1 MFGHEFYHEHIRRY
15 VVVFGT
21 MFNNIV
27 VSRRDSAGVVQKRIK
42 VPIAYSPRDKLLAR
56 IESDPSFT
64 KPTAINLPY
73 MGFEITSM
81 TYAGERKLKTIQK
94 YTAVNPSNNNKRSSV
109 YAPVPYDIN
118 FQLSIMVKSAE
129 DGTQILEQILP
140 FFTPEW
146 TNSVKLVED
155 LDIILDIPLVLIS
168 VSSDDTYDGDFETRR
183 ALIWTLDFTMK
194 GYLFGPVKDKK
205 VIKLANTNFFID
217 GFDSVIGTSNTVSE
231 RVTIEPGLIP
241 TANLAGTISS
251 SGNVVTGS
259 GTSFTTTM
267 AVGNYVIATEVPP
280 SGADQFRRVTSIAN
294 NISMRVESAFS
305 TNLVANNYQS
315 TYNGTGTAN
324 SYATI
329 DKDYILVTDDWDYIV
344 TIEDA

>member
-1 MFGHEFYHEHIRRY
+1 MFGHEFYHEHLRRY
-15 VVVFGT
+15 IVVFGT

-27 VSRRDSAGVVQKRIK
+27 VSRKTSAGVVDKRIK
-42 VPIAYSPRDKLLAR
+42 VPISYSPRDKLLAR
-56 IESDPSFT
+56 IETDPNLR
-64 KPTAINLPY
+64 KPDAVSLPR
-73 MGFEITSM
+73 MGFEVTSM
-81 TYAGERKLKTIQK
+81 TYAGERKLSTIQRYSVQSTSDSAK
-94 YTAVNPSNNNKRSSV
+94 KNLV

-146 TNSVKLVED
+146 TNSVQLIDD
-155 LDIILDIPLVLIS
+155 LELKMDIPLVLVS

-194 GYLFGPVKDKK
+194 GYFYGPIKNKK
-205 VIKLANTNFFID
+205 IIKFANVNFFID
-217 GFDSVIGTSNTVSE
+217 GFDTTIGSANNAGE
-231 RVTIEPGLIP
+231 RVTIQPGLEP

-251 SGNVVTGS
+251 SGNLVTGS
-259 GTSFTTTM
+259 ATSFTTTM
-267 AVGNYVIATEVPP
+267 AVGNYVIAVSPTA
-280 SGADQFRRVTSIAN
+280 ADQFKRVTSIAN
-294 NISMRVESAFS
+294 NTSMRVESAFS
-305 TNLVANNYQS
+305 ASLVASNYQS

-324 SYATI
+324 SQLTV

-344 TIEDA
+344 TIEDV

>member
-27 VSRRDSAGVVQKRIK
+27 VSRRDSAGTVQKRIK
-42 VPIAYSPRDKLLAR
+42 VPIAYSAREKLLSR
-56 IESDPSFT
+56 VESDPSFA

-94 YTAVNPSNNNKRSSV
+94 YTVANTSENNKRKLA

-146 TNSVKLVED
+146 TNSVKLVDD
-155 LDIILDIPLVLIS
+155 LDIILDVPLVLIS
-168 VSSDDTYDGDFETRR
+168 VSSEDTYDGDFETRR

-194 GYLFGPVKDKK
+194 CYLFGPVKNKK
-205 VIKLANTNFFID
+205 IIKLSNTNFYVD
-217 GFDSVIGTSNTVSE
+217 GFDSVIGTSNTAAV
-231 RVTIEPGLIP
+231 RATIEPGLIP

-251 SGNVVTGS
+251 SGNLVTGS
-259 GTSFTTTM
+259 ATSFTTTM
-267 AVGNYVIATEVPP
+267 AVGNYVKA
-280 SGADQFRRVTSIAN
+280 ANQFKRVTSIAN
-294 NISMRVESAFS
+294 NTSMRVESAFS
-305 TNLVANNYQS
+305 TNLISNTYQS
-315 TYNGTGTAN
+315 TFNGTGTTN
-324 SYATI
+324 SSLTI
-329 DKDYILVTDDWDYIV
+329 DKNFIVVTDDWDYIV
-344 TIEDA
+344 TVEDLL

>member
-1 MFGHEFYHEHIRRY
+1 
-15 VVVFGT
+15 

-27 VSRRDSAGVVQKRIK
+27 ISRRDENNVVQKRIK

-56 IESDPSFT
+56 IENDPEFK

-94 YTAVNPSNNNKRSSV
+94 YTLVNKTNSNRRTLT

-146 TNSVKLVED
+146 TNSVKLID
-155 LDIILDIPLVLIS
+155 DMDITLDIPLVLIS

-194 GYLFGPVKDKK
+194 CYLFGPIKTKK
-205 VIKLANTNFFID
+205 IIKMANTNFFID
-217 GFDSVIGTSNTVSE
+217 GFDSEIGTANTP
-231 RVTIEPGLIP
+231 VTTYSFTPGLEP

-251 SGNVVTGS
+251 SGNLVTGS

-267 AVGNYVIATEVPP
+267 AVGNYVIAVSP
-280 SGADQFRRVTSIAN
+280 SAADQFRRVTSIAN
-294 NISMRVESAFS
+294 NISMRVDSAFS
-305 TNLVANNYQS
+305 PNLVSNTYQS

>member
-21 MFNNIV
+21 MFNNVV
-27 VSRRDSAGVVQKRIK
+27 VSRRDAAGVVQKRLK
-42 VPIAYSPRDKLLAR
+42 VPIAYSAREKLLAR

-94 YTAVNPSNNNKRSSV
+94 LTAVNTSDNKRRSLT

-146 TNSVKLVED
+146 TNSVKLIDD

-168 VSSDDTYDGDFETRR
+168 VSSEDTYDGDFETRR

-194 GYLFGPVKDKK
+194 CYLFGPVKTKK
-205 VIKLANTNFFID
+205 VIKMANTNFFVE
-217 GFDSVIGTSNTVSE
+217 GFDSVIGTSNTKQS
-231 RVTIEPGLIP
+231 TYSFTPGLIP
-241 TANLAGTISS
+241 TANLAGVISS
-251 SGNVVTGS
+251 SNTVVTGS

-267 AVGNYVIATEVPP
+267 SVGNYVKA
-280 SGADQFRRVTSIAN
+280 ANQFKRVTAIAN
-294 NISMRVESAFS
+294 NISMTVDSAFS
-305 TNLVANNYQS
+305 TNLVSNTYQS
-315 TYNGTGTAN
+315 TYNGTGTTN
-324 SYATI
+324 SALTV
-329 DKDYILVTDDWDYIV
+329 DKNYIIVTDDWDYV
-344 TIEDA
+344 LTVEDAE

>member
-1 MFGHEFYHEHIRRY
+1 
-15 VVVFGT
+15 

-27 VSRRDSAGVVQKRIK
+27 VSRKTTAGVVDKRIK
-42 VPIAYSPRDKLLAR
+42 VPISYSPRDKLLAR
-56 IESDPSFT
+56 VETDPALRN
-64 KPTAINLPY
+64 PTAVSLPR
-73 MGFEITSM
+73 MGFEVTSM
-81 TYAGERKLKTIQK
+81 TYAGERKLSTIQR
-94 YTAVNPSNNNKRSSV
+94 YTIKSTSDSDKKNLV
-109 YAPVPYDIN
+109 YSPVPYDIN

-146 TNSVKLVED
+146 TNSVQLIDD
-155 LDIILDIPLVLIS
+155 LELKMDIPLVLIS

-194 GYLFGPVKDKK
+194 GYFYGPIKNKK
-205 VIKLANTNFFID
+205 IIKFANVNFYID
-217 GFDSVIGTSNTVSE
+217 GFDTAIGSSDDPVS
-231 RVTIEPGLIP
+231 RATIQPGLIP

-251 SGNVVTGS
+251 ANTIVTGV

-267 AVGNYVIATEVPP
+267 AVGNYVKA
-280 SGADQFRRVTSIAN
+280 ANQFKRVTAIAN
-294 NISMRVESAFS
+294 NLSMTVDSTFS
-305 TNLVANNYQS
+305 TNLVANTYQS

-324 SYATI
+324 SSLTI

-344 TIEDA
+344 TIEDV

>member
-27 VSRRDSAGVVQKRIK
+27 ISRRDDAGVVQKRIK
-42 VPIAYSPRDKLLAR
+42 VPIAYSPRDKLLSR
-56 IESDPSFT
+56 IENDPQFK

-81 TYAGERKLKTIQK
+81 TYAGERKLKTIQR
-94 YTAVNPSNNNKRSSV
+94 YTIASKTDSAKRNLV
-109 YAPVPYDIN
+109 YTPAAYDIN

-146 TNSVKLVED
+146 TNSVQLID
-155 LDIILDIPLVLIS
+155 DMDITLDIPLVLVS

-194 GYLFGPVKDKK
+194 CYLFGPMKTKK
-205 VIKLANTNFFID
+205 IIKMANTNFFID
-217 GFDSVIGTSNTVSE
+217 GFDTAIGSSNTVEE
-231 RVTIEPGLIP
+231 RVTIQPGLIP

-251 SGNVVTGS
+251 AGNLVTGS
-259 GTSFTTTM
+259 ATSFTTTM
-267 AVGNYVIATEVPP
+267 AVGNYVKA
-280 SGADQFRRVTSIAN
+280 ANQFKRVTSIAN

-305 TNLVANNYQS
+305 TNLVSNTYQS
-315 TYNGTGTAN
+315 TFNGTGTSN
-324 SYATI
+324 SSLTI
-329 DKDYILVTDDWDYIV
+329 NKDYIVVTDDWDYIV
-344 TIEDA
+344 TIEDL

>member
-27 VSRRDSAGVVQKRIK
+27 VTRRDVDGVAQKRIK
-42 VPIAYSPRDKLLAR
+42 VPIAYSPKEKLLAR
-56 IESDPSFT
+56 IESDPNFT

-73 MGFEITSM
+73 MGFEMTSM
-81 TYAGERKLKTIQK
+81 TYAGERKLKTIQRF
-94 YTAVNPSNNNKRSSV
+94 TMASEDSNKRALV

-146 TNSVKLVED
+146 TNSVKLID
-155 LDIILDIPLVLIS
+155 DMDITLDVPLVLVS
-168 VSSDDTYDGDFETRR
+168 VSSDDTYDGDYENRR

-194 GYLFGPVKDKK
+194 CYLFGPIKTKK
-205 VIKLANTNFFID
+205 IIKMANTNFFID
-217 GFDSVIGTSNTVSE
+217 GFDSEIGSANVASKTYSFT
-231 RVTIEPGLIP
+231 PGLIP
-241 TANLAGTISS
+241 TANLAGTVSS
-251 SGNVVTGS
+251 SGNTVTGN

-267 AVGNYVIATEVPP
+267 SVGNYIKAN
-280 SGADQFRRVTSIAN
+280 GQFKRVKTIAN
-294 NISMRVESAFS
+294 NISMTVESAFS
-305 TNLVANNYQS
+305 SNLVANTYQS
-315 TYNGTGTAN
+315 TYNGTGTTDPTL
-324 SYATI
+324 TI
-329 DKDYILVTDDWDYIV
+329 NKDYILVIDNWDYIV
-344 TIEDA
+344 TIEENE

>member
-1 MFGHEFYHEHIRRY
+1 
-15 VVVFGT
+15 

-27 VSRRDSAGVVQKRIK
+27 VSRKTSAGVVDKRIK
-42 VPIAYSPRDKLLAR
+42 VPISYSPRDKLLAR
-56 IESDPSFT
+56 IETDPNLR
-64 KPTAINLPY
+64 KPDAVSLPR
-73 MGFEITSM
+73 MGFEVTSM
-81 TYAGERKLKTIQK
+81 TYAGERKLSTIQRYSVQSTSDSAK
-94 YTAVNPSNNNKRSSV
+94 KNLV

-146 TNSVKLVED
+146 TNSVQLIDD
-155 LDIILDIPLVLIS
+155 LELKMDIPLVLVS

-194 GYLFGPVKDKK
+194 GYFYGPIKNKK
-205 VIKLANTNFFID
+205 IIKFANVNFFID
-217 GFDSVIGTSNTVSE
+217 GFDTTIGSANNAGE
-231 RVTIEPGLIP
+231 RVTIQPGLIP

-251 SGNVVTGS
+251 ANTIVTGV

-267 AVGNYVIATEVPP
+267 AVGNYVKA
-280 SGADQFRRVTSIAN
+280 ANQFKRVTSIAN
-294 NISMRVESAFS
+294 NISMTVESTFS
-305 TNLVANNYQS
+305 TNLVANTYQS

-324 SYATI
+324 SSLTI
-329 DKDYILVTDDWDYIV
+329 NKDFILVTDDWDYIV
-344 TIEDA
+344 TIEDV

>member
-1 MFGHEFYHEHIRRY
+1 
-15 VVVFGT
+15 

-267 AVGNYVIATEVPP
+267 AVGNYVKA
-280 SGADQFRRVTSIAN
+280 ANQFKRVTSIAN
-294 NISMRVESAFS
+294 NISMTVESVFS
-305 TNLVANNYQS
+305 ANLVSNTYQS
-315 TYNGTGTAN
+315 TYNGTGTSN
-324 SYATI
+324 SSLTI
-329 DKDYILVTDDWDYIV
+329 DKDYIIVTDDWDYIV

>member
-1 MFGHEFYHEHIRRY
+1 MFGHEFYHEHLRRY
-15 VVVFGT
+15 IVVFGT

-27 VSRRDSAGVVQKRIK
+27 VSRKTSAGVVDKRIK
-42 VPIAYSPRDKLLAR
+42 VPISYSPRDKLLAR
-56 IESDPSFT
+56 IETDPNLR
-64 KPTAINLPY
+64 KPDAVSLPR
-73 MGFEITSM
+73 MGFEVTSM
-81 TYAGERKLKTIQK
+81 TYAGERKLSTIQRYSVQSTSDSAK
-94 YTAVNPSNNNKRSSV
+94 KNLV

-146 TNSVKLVED
+146 TNSVQLIDD
-155 LDIILDIPLVLIS
+155 LELKMDIPLVLVS

-194 GYLFGPVKDKK
+194 GYFYGPIKNKK
-205 VIKLANTNFFID
+205 IIKFANVNFFID
-217 GFDSVIGTSNTVSE
+217 GFDTTIGSANNAGE
-231 RVTIEPGLIP
+231 RVTIQPGLIP

-251 SGNVVTGS
+251 ANTIVTGV

-267 AVGNYVIATEVPP
+267 AVGNYVKA
-280 SGADQFRRVTSIAN
+280 ANQFKRVTSIAN
-294 NISMRVESAFS
+294 NISMTVESTFS
-305 TNLVANNYQS
+305 TNLVANTYQS

-324 SYATI
+324 SSLTI
-329 DKDYILVTDDWDYIV
+329 NKIKYEQYYG
-344 TIEDA
+344 

>member
-1 MFGHEFYHEHIRRY
+1 
-15 VVVFGT
+15 

-27 VSRRDSAGVVQKRIK
+27 VSRRDTDGVVQKRIK
-42 VPIAYSPRDKLLAR
+42 VPVAYSAREKLLAR

-81 TYAGERKLKTIQK
+81 TYAGERKLKTTQK
-94 YTAVNPSNNNKRSSV
+94 FSASNLLDSNKRSLT

-146 TNSVKLVED
+146 TNSVKLIDD

-168 VSSDDTYDGDFETRR
+168 VSSEDTYDGDFETRR

-194 GYLFGPVKDKK
+194 CYLFGPVKTKK
-205 VIKLANTNFFID
+205 VIKMANTNFFVD
-217 GFDSVIGTSNTVSE
+217 GFDSVIGTANVEQSTYSF
-231 RVTIEPGLIP
+231 TPGLIP

-251 SGNVVTGS
+251 LGNVVTGS

-267 AVGNYVIATEVPP
+267 LVGNYVKAA
-280 SGADQFRRVTSIAN
+280 GQFKRVTAIAN
-294 NISMRVESAFS
+294 NVSMRVESSFS
-305 TNLVANNYQS
+305 TNLVSNTYQS
-315 TYNGTGTAN
+315 TYNGTGTTN
-324 SYATI
+324 SSLTI
-329 DKDYILVTDDWDYIV
+329 DKNYIMVTDDWDYIV

>member
-27 VSRRDSAGVVQKRIK
+27 VSRRDSAGTVQKRIK
-42 VPIAYSPRDKLLAR
+42 VPIAYSPRDKLLSR
-56 IESDPSFT
+56 IEDDPSFS

-81 TYAGERKLKTIQK
+81 TYAGERKLKTVQR
-94 YTAVNPSNNNKRSSV
+94 YTIASKTDTKKRSLV

-118 FQLSIMVKSAE
+118 FSLSIMVKSAE

-146 TNSVKLVED
+146 TNSVQLID
-155 LDIILDIPLVLIS
+155 DMDITLDIPLVLIS

-194 GYLFGPVKDKK
+194 CHLFGPIKEKK
-205 VIKLANTNFFID
+205 IIKMANTNFFID
-217 GFDSVIGTSNTVSE
+217 GFDSEIGSANTPV
-231 RVTIEPGLIP
+231 VTYSFTPGLIP

-251 SGNVVTGS
+251 SGNLVTGS
-259 GTSFTTTM
+259 ATSFTTTM
-267 AVGNYVIATEVPP
+267 AVGNYVKA
-280 SGADQFRRVTSIAN
+280 ANQFKRVTSIAN
-294 NISMRVESAFS
+294 NTSMRVESAFS
-305 TNLVANNYQS
+305 TNLVSNTYQS
-315 TYNGTGTAN
+315 TFNGTGTTN
-324 SYATI
+324 SSLTI
-329 DKDYILVTDDWDYIV
+329 DKNFIMVTDDWDYIV
-344 TIEDA
+344 TVEDLL

>member
-1 MFGHEFYHEHIRRY
+1 
-15 VVVFGT
+15 

-42 VPIAYSPRDKLLAR
+42 VPVAYSAREKLLAR
-56 IESDPSFT
+56 VESDPLLT

-94 YTAVNPSNNNKRSSV
+94 YTAVNPSDNNKRSLA

-155 LDIILDIPLVLIS
+155 LDIILDVPLVLIS
-168 VSSDDTYDGDFETRR
+168 VSSEDTYDGDFETRR

-194 GYLFGPVKDKK
+194 CYLFGPVKNKK
-205 VIKLANTNFFID
+205 IIKLANTNFYVD
-217 GFDSVIGTSNTVSE
+217 GFDSVIGTSNTVQE
-231 RVTIEPGLIP
+231 RVTIQPGLIP

-251 SGNVVTGS
+251 ANLVVTGT

-267 AVGNYVIATEVPP
+267 AVGNYVKA
-280 SGADQFRRVTSIAN
+280 ANQFRRVVSIAN
-294 NISMRVESAFS
+294 NVSMRVDSAFS
-305 TNLVANNYQS
+305 PNLVSNTYQS
-315 TYNGTGTAN
+315 TYNGTGTSN
-324 SYATI
+324 SSLTI
-329 DKDYILVTDDWDYIV
+329 DKDYIIVTDDWDYIV

>member
-1 MFGHEFYHEHIRRY
+1 
-15 VVVFGT
+15 

-27 VSRRDSAGVVQKRIK
+27 VSRKTTAGVVDKRIK
-42 VPIAYSPRDKLLAR
+42 VPISYSPRDKLLAR
-56 IESDPSFT
+56 IETDPSLR
-64 KPTAINLPY
+64 KPDAISLPR
-73 MGFEITSM
+73 MGFEVTSM
-81 TYAGERKLKTIQK
+81 TYAGERKLSTIQR
-94 YTAVNPSNNNKRSSV
+94 YTIKSTTDPNKKNSV

-146 TNSVKLVED
+146 TNSVQLIDD
-155 LDIILDIPLVLIS
+155 LELKMDIPLVLIS

-194 GYLFGPVKDKK
+194 GYFYGPIKNKK
-205 VIKLANTNFFID
+205 IIKFANVNFYID
-217 GFDSVIGTSNTVSE
+217 GFDTAIGSSNTVEE
-231 RVTIEPGLIP
+231 RVTIQPGLIP

-267 AVGNYVIATEVPP
+267 AVGNYVKA
-280 SGADQFRRVTSIAN
+280 ANQFKRVTSIAN
-294 NISMRVESAFS
+294 NISMTVESVFS
-305 TNLVANNYQS
+305 ANLVSNTYQS
-315 TYNGTGTAN
+315 TYNGTGTSN
-324 SYATI
+324 SSLTI
-329 DKDYILVTDDWDYIV
+329 DKDYIIVTDDWDYIV